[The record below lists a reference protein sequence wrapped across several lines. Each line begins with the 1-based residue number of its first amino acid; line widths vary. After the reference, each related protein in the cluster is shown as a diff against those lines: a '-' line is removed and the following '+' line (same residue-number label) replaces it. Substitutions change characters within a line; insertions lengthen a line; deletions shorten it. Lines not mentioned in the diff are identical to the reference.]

1 MFRRNKT
8 KADVMEYDFPSNV
21 ITRFEQDNPE
31 FSASDVEMIK
41 VAFLEYIAVI
51 IDSPGVEMEMPSK
64 ALDKFWHNFI
74 LFTKDYHAFCDQYV
88 GSYIHHSPHVYTDDS
103 PYDRETAA
111 RKREMFTQR
120 YRESMISRGRMT
132 SRYDYHQMNRNNAN
146 NDMPAI
152 LWCAL
157 LLDGNTALAADIAPE
172 PAIVEI
178 DRSSELISSGSSDSG
193 SVIEK
198 SSCSSSNSHVSSCS
212 SCSSSSS
219 SGGGG
224 GCGGGG

>member
-1 MFRRNKT
+1 MFGRYKI
-8 KADVMEYDFPSNV
+8 KADVMGYDFPSNV
-21 ITRFEQDNPE
+21 ITRFKEDNPE
-31 FSASDVEMIK
+31 FTTSDVEMIK

-74 LFTKDYHAFCDQYV
+74 LFTKDYHAFCEQYV
-88 GSYIHHSPHVYTDDS
+88 GRYIHHSPHVYTDDS
-103 PYDRETAA
+103 PYDREQSA
-111 RKREMFTQR
+111 RNRELFAQR
-120 YRESMISRGRMT
+120 YRNSMMSRGRMA
-132 SRYDYHQMNRNNAN
+132 SRYDYHHMNRNNGS

-152 LWCAL
+152 LWCVL
-157 LLDGNTALAADIAPE
+157 LLDGNTAFAADIAPE
-172 PAIVEI
+172 PTVVEP
-178 DRSSELISSGSSDSG
+178 DRSSGVISSGLGDSG

-198 SSCSSSNSHVSSCS
+198 SSCSSSSSHVSSCS
-212 SCSSSSS
+212 SGSS